1 MNADA
6 PRRTFWDL
14 LAQPQT
20 IVSWFVLYCSA
31 QFLVRVLL
39 SPNLNAGEAEQML
52 FGQSFQW
59 GYHPGHPPLMT
70 WLSWAVLSL
79 TQESRFAL
87 FLLREAIACI
97 ALSAAFGAARI
108 VLGDVRHAAHAAFL
122 LTAMYGFGWLLH
134 AGRMETTLLAAMLA
148 LYLWADLR
156 TLARGSLFD
165 HVVLGLITGLGVLTS
180 YIFLVLPFALS
191 VGVALTPELRRRL
204 RLAPLGLGAVVALAI
219 VAPYFAFAPAPLA
232 AVTSEYGGLLALRD
246 VAVAL
251 VLFSLPG
258 VAIFAAIYPRACLPL
273 PREDREQ
280 SWLRLLKLAMLAA
293 LIVSAAAILLLRPEA
308 GKIDWVYPVLL
319 PLPIYLLQRAAL
331 ARAEDDRRERLLLAA
346 IAVCVVAVLGG
357 RYVAYR
363 WVGATDCKQ
372 CSEYWPMARYADS
385 FRQAGFLGGTIVA
398 SDAPLAGNLR
408 SAFPDAR
415 VVMPHAPAKMFGPP
429 VSGECL
435 VVWPGGAQVPADL
448 AAYVGQTYGAKLQ
461 ARALQGDVEAGLLT
475 GRGGLARMNFL
486 ILAQG
491 ACDRP
496 RT

>member
-1 MNADA
+1 MSANPA
-6 PRRTFWDL
+6 RRTFWEAL
-14 LAQPQT
+14 GQPQS
-20 IVSWFVLYCSA
+20 IVSWFVLYCA
-31 QFLVRVLL
+31 MHFLVRVLL
-39 SPNLNAGEAEQML
+39 SPNLNAGEADPVL

-59 GYHPGHPPLMT
+59 GYRPGHPPLMV

-79 TQESRFAL
+79 TQGSRFAL
-87 FLLREAIACI
+87 FLLREAIVCVG
-97 ALSAAFGAARI
+97 LSAIYGAARL
-108 VLGDVRHAAHAAFL
+108 VLADVRHAAYAAFL

-134 AGRMETTLLAAMLA
+134 DGRLETALLAAMLA

-165 HVVLGLITGLGVLTS
+165 HVVLGLVTGLGVLTS

-204 RLAPLGLGAVVALAI
+204 RLGPLAIAAAVAVAI

-232 AVTSEYGGLLALRD
+232 ASTSEHGGLSALRD
-246 VAVAL
+246 VAIAL

-258 VAIFAAIYPRACLPL
+258 VAIFAAVYPRACLPL

-280 SWLRLLKLAMLAA
+280 MWLRLLKIAMLSA
-293 LIVSAAAILLLRPEA
+293 LIVSAAAILLLKPQA

-319 PLPIYLLQRAAL
+319 PLPLYLLQRAAL
-331 ARAEDDRRERLLLAA
+331 ASAEDRRRERLFLAA

-363 WVGATDCKQ
+363 LGAGNCKQ

-385 FRQAGFLGGTIVA
+385 FRQAGFLSGTIAA
-398 SDAPLAGNLR
+398 SDVPLAGNLR
-408 SAFPDAR
+408 SAFPEAR
-415 VVMPHAPAKMFGPP
+415 VVTPHVPAKIFGPP
-429 VSGECL
+429 VVGECL
-435 VVWPGGAQVPADL
+435 VVWPGTGPVPSDL
-448 AAYVGQTYGAKLQ
+448 ADYVKQTYGANLQ
-461 ARALQGDVEAGLLT
+461 QRALQGDIEAALVT
-475 GRGGLARMNFL
+475 GKGGLARMNFL

-491 ACDRP
+491 ACDKP